1 MAVRIR
7 LKRMGKKKQPIYKI
21 VAADSRAP
29 RDGKYIEAIG
39 YYNPKKEPPIINI
52 KEEVALKWLRIGAQ
66 PTETVR
72 SLFSKQGIM
81 MKFALEKD
89 KVAEEKR
96 NEIIEKWKQLKAEME
111 AKKIEKKKKKN
122 KKKQKEGAAQ

>member
-1 MAVRIR
+1 LAVRIR

-21 VAADSRAP
+21 VAADSRSP

-39 YYNPKKEPPIINI
+39 YYNPKKEPPIVNI
-52 KEEVALKWLRIGAQ
+52 KEEIALKWLRIGAQ

-89 KVAEEKR
+89 KVEEEKK
-96 NEIIEKWKQLKAEME
+96 NLIIENWKKLKAELE
-111 AKKIEKKKKKN
+111 AKKAEKKKKKN
-122 KKKQKEGAAQ
+122 MKKKEGAS

>member
-21 VAADSRAP
+21 VAADSRSP

-39 YYNPKKEPPIINI
+39 YYNPKKEPPIVNI
-52 KEEVALKWLRIGAQ
+52 KEEIALKWLRIGAQ
-66 PTETVR
+66 PTETVK

-89 KVAEEKR
+89 KVEEEKK
-96 NEIIEKWKQLKAEME
+96 NLIIENWKKLKAELE
-111 AKKIEKKKKKN
+111 AKKAEKKKKKN
-122 KKKQKEGAAQ
+122 MKKKEGAS